1 MSKPNNLPTVN
12 QFIGPGVHFPQTVH
26 GFSTVPEQS
35 QQKPQQPQ
43 HQHHH
48 GFPPFGHFG
57 PGHKDN
63 KNQQQQGG
71 YPQQQGGYPQQQG
84 GYPQQQ
90 GGYPQQQGG
99 YPGWNNQGGY
109 AQQQGNWGPGGYPQQ
124 QGYYNNF
131 SNDIYNLRNQYGM
144 QIPDNQ
150 IDQTLDAAKA
160 NKRMYAFPEPEKTY
174 IRYDEKGKSYILSAN
189 SHKWA
194 HKDNK
199 QYFDDKKDAN
209 SYDGTAAHL
218 IKVCWL
224 DMKLPLKHVKP
235 GNYQLFLNQAF
246 ENAQIRGTMKIK
258 VLVGDKQ
265 VFNDEAFPNAEMVKN
280 KNLTETYICNI
291 KREDFDMNKLDKN
304 GDAEVRV
311 EIGGKDNSWKKG
323 WLFDGIRLLEVQ

>member
-1 MSKPNNLPTVN
+1 MSQPNNIPTIN
-12 QFIGPGVHFPQTVH
+12 QFIGPGGQFPQTVP
-26 GFSTVPEQS
+26 GFSTVPEQN

-43 HQHHH
+43 QPSHHQHPPH
-48 GFPPFGHFG
+48 GFPGFGHFG
-57 PGHKDN
+57 KGHKDS
-63 KNQQQQGG
+63 KNQSQQQGGYPQQQQGG
-71 YPQQQGGYPQQQG
+71 YPQQQG
-84 GYPQQQ
+84 
-90 GGYPQQQGG
+90 
-99 YPGWNNQGGY
+99 WNNQPGY

-124 QGYYNNF
+124 QYYYNF
-131 SNDIYNLRNQYGM
+131 SNDIYSLRNQYGM

-174 IRYDEKGKSYILSAN
+174 IRYDEKGKSYILAAN

-265 VFNDEAFPNAEMVKN
+265 VFNDEAFPNAEMIKN

-291 KREDFDMNKLDKN
+291 KREDFDMNRLDQN
-304 GDAEVRV
+304 GDAIVKV

-323 WLFDGIRLLEVQ
+323 WLFDGIRLLEV

>member
-1 MSKPNNLPTVN
+1 
-12 QFIGPGVHFPQTVH
+12 
-26 GFSTVPEQS
+26 
-35 QQKPQQPQ
+35 
-43 HQHHH
+43 
-48 GFPPFGHFG
+48 
-57 PGHKDN
+57 
-63 KNQQQQGG
+63 
-71 YPQQQGGYPQQQG
+71 
-84 GYPQQQ
+84 
-90 GGYPQQQGG
+90 
-99 YPGWNNQGGY
+99 
-109 AQQQGNWGPGGYPQQ
+109 
-124 QGYYNNF
+124 
-131 SNDIYNLRNQYGM
+131 M

-160 NKRMYAFPEPEKTY
+160 NKRMYAFPEPEKNY
-174 IRYDEKGKSYILSAN
+174 IRYDEKGKSYILAAN

-194 HKDNK
+194 HKDNN
-199 QYFDDKKDAN
+199 QFFDDKKDPN

-224 DMKLPLKHVKP
+224 DIKLPLKHVKP

-304 GDAEVRV
+304 GDAEVKV

>member
-12 QFIGPGVHFPQTVH
+12 QFIGPGGHFPQTVP
-26 GFSTVPEQS
+26 GFSTVPEQN
-35 QQKPQQPQ
+35 QQKPQKPQ
-43 HQHHH
+43 HQHHQH
-48 GFPPFGHFG
+48 GFPGFGHFG
-57 PGHKDN
+57 KGGH
-63 KNQQQQGG
+63 QQQQGG
-71 YPQQQGGYPQQQG
+71 YPPQQGGYP
-84 GYPQQQ
+84 P
-90 GGYPQQQGG
+90 QQGG
-99 YPGWNNQGGY
+99 YPGWNNQPGY

-124 QGYYNNF
+124 QQGYYYNF
-131 SNDIYNLRNQYGM
+131 ANDIYNLRNQYGM

-160 NKRMYAFPEPEKTY
+160 NKRMYAFPEPEKNY
-174 IRYDEKGKSYILSAN
+174 IRYDEKGKSYILAAN

-194 HKDNK
+194 HKDNN
-199 QYFDDKKDAN
+199 QFFDDKKDPN

-224 DMKLPLKHVKP
+224 DIKLPLKHVKP

-304 GDAEVRV
+304 GDAEVKV

>member
-1 MSKPNNLPTVN
+1 MSQPNNLPTVN
-12 QFIGPGVHFPQTVH
+12 QFIGPGGQFPQTVPAY
-26 GFSTVPEQS
+26 STVPEQN

-43 HQHHH
+43 QPSHHQHLPH
-48 GFPPFGHFG
+48 GLPGFGFFG
-57 PGHKDN
+57 KGHKDH
-63 KNQQQQGG
+63 KNQSQQQQG
-71 YPQQQGGYPQQQG
+71 PQQQGGYP
-84 GYPQQQ
+84 PQQ
-90 GGYPQQQGG
+90 G
-99 YPGWNNQGGY
+99 YPGWNNQPGY

-124 QGYYNNF
+124 QYYYNF
-131 SNDIYNLRNQYGM
+131 ANDIYSLRNQYGM

-174 IRYDEKGKSYILSAN
+174 IRYDEKGKSYILAAN

-265 VFNDEAFPNAEMVKN
+265 VFNDEAFPNAEMIKN
-280 KNLTETYICNI
+280 KNLTETFICNI
-291 KREDFDMNKLDKN
+291 KREDFDMNRLDQN
-304 GDAEVRV
+304 GDAVVKV

>member
-1 MSKPNNLPTVN
+1 MSQPNNLPTVN
-12 QFIGPGVHFPQTVH
+12 QFIGPGGQFPQTVPAY
-26 GFSTVPEQS
+26 STVPEQN

-43 HQHHH
+43 QPSHHQHLPH
-48 GFPPFGHFG
+48 GLPGFGFFG
-57 PGHKDN
+57 KGHKDH
-63 KNQQQQGG
+63 KNQSQQQQG
-71 YPQQQGGYPQQQG
+71 PQQQGGYPPQQG
-84 GYPQQQ
+84 GYP
-90 GGYPQQQGG
+90 PQQG
-99 YPGWNNQGGY
+99 YPGWNNQPGY

-124 QGYYNNF
+124 QYYYNF
-131 SNDIYNLRNQYGM
+131 SNDIYSLRNQYGM

-174 IRYDEKGKSYILSAN
+174 IRYDEKGKSYILAAN

-258 VLVGDKQ
+258 VLVGDRQ
-265 VFNDEAFPNAEMVKN
+265 VFNDEAFPNAEMIKN
-280 KNLTETYICNI
+280 KNLTESYICNI
-291 KREDFDMNKLDKN
+291 KREDFDMNKLDQN
-304 GDAEVRV
+304 GDAVVKV

>member
-1 MSKPNNLPTVN
+1 MSQPNNLPTVN
-12 QFIGPGVHFPQTVH
+12 QFIGPGGQFPQTVPAY
-26 GFSTVPEQS
+26 STVPEQN

-43 HQHHH
+43 QPSHHQHLPH
-48 GFPPFGHFG
+48 GLPGFGFFG
-57 PGHKDN
+57 KGHKDH
-63 KNQQQQGG
+63 KNQSQQQQG
-71 YPQQQGGYPQQQG
+71 PQQQGGYPPQQG
-84 GYPQQQ
+84 GYP
-90 GGYPQQQGG
+90 PQQG
-99 YPGWNNQGGY
+99 YPGWNNQPGY

-124 QGYYNNF
+124 QYYYNF
-131 SNDIYNLRNQYGM
+131 ANDIYSLRNQYGM

-174 IRYDEKGKSYILSAN
+174 IRYDEKGKSYILAAN

-265 VFNDEAFPNAEMVKN
+265 VFNDEAFPNAEMIKN
-280 KNLTETYICNI
+280 KNLTETFICNI
-291 KREDFDMNKLDKN
+291 KREDFDMNRLDQN
-304 GDAEVRV
+304 GDAVVKV

>member
-1 MSKPNNLPTVN
+1 MSQPNNLPTVN
-12 QFIGPGVHFPQTVH
+12 QYIGPGGHFPQTVPAY
-26 GFSTVPEQS
+26 STVPEQN
-35 QQKPQQPQ
+35 QQKPLQPQQPSH
-43 HQHHH
+43 HQHLPH
-48 GFPPFGHFG
+48 GLPGFGFFG
-57 PGHKDN
+57 KGHKDH
-63 KNQQQQGG
+63 KNQSQQQQG
-71 YPQQQGGYPQQQG
+71 PQQQGGYPPQQG
-84 GYPQQQ
+84 GYP
-90 GGYPQQQGG
+90 PQQG
-99 YPGWNNQGGY
+99 YPGWNNQPGY

-124 QGYYNNF
+124 QYYYNF
-131 SNDIYNLRNQYGM
+131 SNDIYSLRNQYGM

-174 IRYDEKGKSYILSAN
+174 IRYDEKGKSYILAAN

-258 VLVGDKQ
+258 VLVGDRQ
-265 VFNDEAFPNAEMVKN
+265 VFNDEAFPNAEMIKN
-280 KNLTETYICNI
+280 KNLTESYICNI
-291 KREDFDMNKLDKN
+291 KREDFDMNKLDQN
-304 GDAEVRV
+304 GDAVVKV

-323 WLFDGIRLLEVQ
+323 WLLDGIRLLEVQ